1 MKKFIKFVEKVIGN
15 FWLQLLILIGF
26 AIAILAIG
34 GTFDSKE
41 NAQEKTLELVAGTDM
56 LSIFLAAAISL
67 IVARVAIRIKHT
79 MEESLKLEDD
89 HHKIISKY
97 YKHISP
103 ADHTEN
109 AYTPCGEFMQL
120 RCVPATRHR
129 PHNMVEDSYSDE
141 YPRRTKDINDYTDY
155 GRLYISGVN
164 IFANIKGDTDIVFSD
179 KTDMFELPPF
189 VMETCP
195 PCSER
200 TAAPQYATPSRCA

>member
-109 AYTPCGEFMQL
+109 A
-120 RCVPATRHR
+120 
-129 PHNMVEDSYSDE
+129 
-141 YPRRTKDINDYTDY
+141 
-155 GRLYISGVN
+155 
-164 IFANIKGDTDIVFSD
+164 
-179 KTDMFELPPF
+179 
-189 VMETCP
+189 
-195 PCSER
+195 
-200 TAAPQYATPSRCA
+200 